1 MSMEEPRAL
10 KDGWA
15 YIEDGEFHLKKDAP
29 EWAKE
34 EIAEINMMGVNYQ
47 SDITPPT
54 FNTINIGENK
64 NTGTNFKSDLNI
76 RSISLE

>member
-15 YIEDGEFHLKKDAP
+15 YIEDGEFHLKKDVP

-34 EIAEINMMGVNYQ
+34 EIAEINRALEL
-47 SDITPPT
+47 TPDDDGLVT
-54 FNTINIGENK
+54 
-64 NTGTNFKSDLNI
+64 LY
-76 RSISLE
+76 